1 MNQRYA
7 EITGWGTALP
17 PAVLTNDDM
26 SRIVETSDEWIAT
39 RTGIKERRIS
49 HVEVSELGRVAGL
62 RAIAAAGLEPS
73 QIDMVINATCTPEH
87 LLPATAG
94 LIQDKI
100 GATAAGAMDLNANCS
115 GFVYAHTVADSM
127 VKTGA
132 ARRVLVLGAEKFS
145 YILDWTDRS
154 TCVLFGDGAGAI
166 VVEPSDE
173 PVGLMAS
180 ELGNDGSAAEHLCLP
195 GRGTAGQVSALD
207 PLTAG
212 VRMNGPEIFRRAVT
226 MMGEA
231 SQRVVQAA
239 GWQLEEVDLLIPHQA
254 NQRILDATARRLG
267 VDNAKVFSNLH
278 AYGNTSAA
286 TIPIALA
293 EALEQ
298 GRVTPGANL
307 VFVAFGGG
315 LSWAASAIKWG
326 DRTEPIGSSDATL
339 PSFDGDALELLR
351 PNVEFF
357 GGTIS
362 P

>member
-1 MNQRYA
+1 MSQRYA

-49 HVEVSELGRVAGL
+49 HVDVSELGRVAGL
-62 RAIAAAGLEPS
+62 RAIAAAGLEPA

-100 GATAAGAMDLNANCS
+100 GATGAGAMDLNANCS
-115 GFVYAHTVADSM
+115 GFVYAHTVADSL

-132 ARRVLVLGAEKFS
+132 ASRVLVLGAEKFS

-195 GRGTAGQVSALD
+195 GRGTAGQVAALD

-231 SQRVVQAA
+231 SQRVVRAA
-239 GWQLEEVDLLIPHQA
+239 GWRLEDVDLLIPHQA

-267 VDNAKVFSNLH
+267 LDNAKVFSNLH

-298 GRVTPGANL
+298 RRVTPGANL

-326 DRTEPIGSSDATL
+326 DRVEPIGSSDATL
-339 PSFDGDALELLR
+339 PPFDGDALELLR

-357 GGTIS
+357 GGSIT

>member
-1 MNQRYA
+1 MSQRYA

-17 PAVLTNDDM
+17 PAVLTNDDV

-49 HVEVSELGRVAGL
+49 HVDVSELGRVAGL
-62 RAIAAAGLEPS
+62 RAIAAAGLEPG
-73 QIDMVINATCTPEH
+73 QIDTVINATCTPEN

-100 GATAAGAMDLNANCS
+100 GATGAAAMDLNANCS
-115 GFVYAHTVADSM
+115 GFVYAHAVADSM
-127 VKTGA
+127 VKAGA
-132 ARRVLVLGAEKFS
+132 ATRVLVLGAEKFS

-166 VVEPSDE
+166 VVEATDQ

-195 GRGTAGQVSALD
+195 GRGTAGSVSALD

-231 SQRVVQAA
+231 SKRVVEAA
-239 GWQLEEVDLLIPHQA
+239 GWELGDVDLLVPHQA

-267 VDNAKVFSNLH
+267 IDNAKVFSNLH

-286 TIPIALA
+286 TIPIALG

-298 GRVTPGANL
+298 GRVTPGAKL

-326 DRTEPIGSSDATL
+326 ERTEPIATADVEM
-339 PSFDGDALELLR
+339 PPFAGDALELLR
-351 PNVEFF
+351 PNIEFF
-357 GGTIS
+357 GGSIS

>member
-1 MNQRYA
+1 MSQRYA

-26 SRIVETSDEWIAT
+26 SRIVETSDEWIAS

-62 RAIAAAGLEPS
+62 RAIAAAGLEPA
-73 QIDMVINATCTPEH
+73 QIDMVINATCTPEN

-100 GATAAGAMDLNANCS
+100 GATGAGALDLNANCS
-115 GFVYAHTVADSM
+115 GFVYAHVVADSM
-127 VKTGA
+127 IKTGTA
-132 ARRVLVLGAEKFS
+132 QRVLVLGAEKFS
-145 YILDWTDRS
+145 YIIDWTDRT

-166 VVEPSDE
+166 VVEATSE
-173 PVGLMAS
+173 PVGLLAS

-195 GRGTAGQVSALD
+195 GRGTAGQVAALD
-207 PLTAG
+207 PVTAG

-226 MMGEA
+226 MMAEA
-231 SQRVVQAA
+231 SQRVVDAA
-239 GWQLEEVDLLIPHQA
+239 GWKLDDVDLLVPHQA
-254 NQRILDATARRLG
+254 NQRILDSTARRLG
-267 VDNAKVFSNLH
+267 LDNAKVFSNLH

-293 EALEQ
+293 EALDQ

-326 DRTEPIGSSDATL
+326 SRTAPIATSDAEL
-339 PSFDGDALELLR
+339 PAFEGDALELLR

-357 GGTIS
+357 GGRIS
-362 P
+362 

>member
-1 MNQRYA
+1 MSQRYA

-49 HVEVSELGRVAGL
+49 HVDVSELGRVAGL
-62 RAIAAAGLEPS
+62 RAIAAAGLEPG
-73 QIDMVINATCTPEH
+73 QIDMVINATCTPEN

-100 GATAAGAMDLNANCS
+100 GATGAGAMDLNANCS
-115 GFVYAHTVADSM
+115 GFVYAHTVADSL
-127 VKTGA
+127 VKTGVA
-132 ARRVLVLGAEKFS
+132 TRVLVLGAEKFS

-154 TCVLFGDGAGAI
+154 TCVLFGDGAGAV
-166 VVEPSDE
+166 VVEATDQ

-195 GRGTAGQVSALD
+195 GRGTAGQVGALD

-231 SQRVVQAA
+231 SQRVVAQA
-239 GWQLEEVDLLIPHQA
+239 GWSLDDVDLLVPHQA

-267 VDNAKVFSNLH
+267 LDNAKVFSNLH

-315 LSWAASAIKWG
+315 LSWAASAVKWG
-326 DRTEPIGSSDATL
+326 HRTEPIATSDASL
-339 PSFDGDALELLR
+339 PPFEGDALELLR
-351 PNVEFF
+351 PNIEFF
-357 GGTIS
+357 GGSIS
-362 P
+362 S

>member
-1 MNQRYA
+1 MSQRYA

-49 HVEVSELGRVAGL
+49 HVDVSELGRVAGL
-62 RAIAAAGLEPS
+62 RAIAAAGLEPD
-73 QIDMVINATCTPEH
+73 QIDMVINATCTPEN

-100 GATAAGAMDLNANCS
+100 GATGAAAMDLNANCS

-145 YILDWTDRS
+145 YIVDWTDRS

-166 VVEPSDE
+166 VVEASDE
-173 PVGLMAS
+173 PVGLLAS
-180 ELGNDGSAAEHLCLP
+180 ELGNDGGAAEHLCLP
-195 GRGTAGQVSALD
+195 GRGTAGQVAALD

-226 MMGEA
+226 MMAEA
-231 SQRVVQAA
+231 TQRVVEAA
-239 GWQLEEVDLLIPHQA
+239 GWRLDEVDLLVPHQA

-267 VDNAKVFSNLH
+267 LDGAKVFSNLH

-298 GRVTPGANL
+298 GRVGPGANV

-315 LSWAASAIKWG
+315 LSWAASAVRWG
-326 DRTEPIGSSDATL
+326 DRTQPVGVSDAAL
-339 PSFDGDALELLR
+339 PRFDGDALELLR
-351 PNVEFF
+351 PNIEFF
-357 GGTIS
+357 GGSIS

>member
-1 MNQRYA
+1 MSERYA

-49 HVEVSELGRVAGL
+49 HVDVSELGRVAGL
-62 RAIAAAGLEPS
+62 KAIAAAGLEPA
-73 QIDMVINATCTPEH
+73 QIDMVINATCTPEN

-100 GATAAGAMDLNANCS
+100 GATGAGAMDLNANCS
-115 GFVYAHTVADSM
+115 GFVYAHTVADSL
-127 VKTGA
+127 VKTGVA
-132 ARRVLVLGAEKFS
+132 TRVLVLGAEKFS

-166 VVEPSDE
+166 VVEATDE

-195 GRGTAGQVSALD
+195 GRGTAGQVAALD

-212 VRMNGPEIFRRAVT
+212 VRMNGPEIFRCAVT

-231 SQRVVQAA
+231 SQRVVDEA
-239 GWQLEEVDLLIPHQA
+239 GWSLDEVDLLIPHQA

-267 VDNAKVFSNLH
+267 LDSAKVFSNLH

-298 GRVTPGANL
+298 GRVGPGAKL

-326 DRTEPIGSSDATL
+326 ERTEPIAASDATL
-339 PSFDGDALELLR
+339 PDFDGDALELLR
-351 PNVEFF
+351 PNIEFF

-362 P
+362 S

>member
-1 MNQRYA
+1 MRQRYA
-7 EITGWGTALP
+7 EITGWGTVLP

-49 HVEVSELGRVAGL
+49 HVDVSELGRVAGL
-62 RAIAAAGLEPS
+62 RAIAAAGLEPD
-73 QIDMVINATCTPEH
+73 QIDMVINATSTPEN

-100 GATAAGAMDLNANCS
+100 GATGAGAMDLNANCS
-115 GFVYAHTVADSM
+115 GFVYAHIVADSM
-127 VKTGA
+127 VKAGA
-132 ARRVLVLGAEKFS
+132 ATRVLVVGAEKFS

-166 VVEPSDE
+166 VVEASDE
-173 PVGLMAS
+173 PVGVMAS

-195 GRGTAGQVSALD
+195 GRGTAGQVAALD

-231 SQRVVQAA
+231 SQRVVDSA
-239 GWQLEEVDLLIPHQA
+239 GWRLDEVDLLIPHQA

-267 VDNAKVFSNLH
+267 LDGAKVFSNLH

-286 TIPIALA
+286 TIPIALT

-326 DRTEPIGSSDATL
+326 DRTEPIGTSDAEL
-339 PSFDGDALELLR
+339 PAFDGDALELLR
-351 PNVEFF
+351 PNIEFF
-357 GGTIS
+357 GGSIS

>member
-1 MNQRYA
+1 MSQRYA

-26 SRIVETSDEWIAT
+26 SRIVNTSDEWIAS

-49 HVEVSELGRVAGL
+49 HVDVSEMGRVAGL
-62 RAIAAAGLEPS
+62 RAIAAAGLEPD
-73 QIDMVINATCTPEH
+73 QIDMVINATCTPEN

-100 GATAAGAMDLNANCS
+100 GATGAGAMDLNANCS
-115 GFVYAHTVADSM
+115 GFVYAHAVADSM
-127 VKTGA
+127 IKAGA

-145 YILDWTDRS
+145 YIIDWTDRS

-166 VVEPSDE
+166 VVEATDE
-173 PVGLMAS
+173 PVGLLAS

-195 GRGTAGQVSALD
+195 GRGTAGPVAALD
-207 PLTAG
+207 PVTAG

-226 MMGEA
+226 MMAEA
-231 SQRVVQAA
+231 SQRVVEAA
-239 GWQLEEVDLLIPHQA
+239 GWRLDDVDLLVPHQA
-254 NQRILDATARRLG
+254 NQRILDSTARRLG
-267 VDNAKVFSNLH
+267 LDNAKVFSNLH

-286 TIPIALA
+286 TIPIALT
-293 EALEQ
+293 EALDQ
-298 GRVTPGANL
+298 GRVTPGAHL

-326 DRTEPIGSSDATL
+326 SRTAPIATSDAQL
-339 PSFDGDALELLR
+339 PAFEGEALELLR
-351 PNVEFF
+351 PNIEFF
-357 GGTIS
+357 GGRIS
-362 P
+362 

>member
-1 MNQRYA
+1 MSQRYA

-26 SRIVETSDEWIAT
+26 SRIVETSDDWIAS

-49 HVEVSELGRVAGL
+49 HVDVSELGRVAGL
-62 RAIAAAGLEPS
+62 RAIAAAGLEPD
-73 QIDMVINATCTPEH
+73 QIDMVINATCTPEN

-100 GATAAGAMDLNANCS
+100 GATGAGAMDLNANCS

-127 VKTGA
+127 VKTGVA
-132 ARRVLVLGAEKFS
+132 DRVLVLGVEKFS
-145 YILDWTDRS
+145 YIVDWTDRS

-166 VVEPSDE
+166 VIEATDRR
-173 PVGLMAS
+173 VGLMAS

-195 GRGTAGQVSALD
+195 GRGTAGHPAALD

-231 SQRVVQAA
+231 SQRVVEAA
-239 GWQLEEVDLLIPHQA
+239 GWQLDEVDLLVPHQA

-267 VDNAKVFSNLH
+267 LDNAKVFSNLH

-298 GRVTPGANL
+298 GRVTPGSNL

-326 DRTEPIGSSDATL
+326 DRTEPVGTSDATL
-339 PSFDGDALELLR
+339 PAFEGDALELLR
-351 PNVEFF
+351 PNIEFF
-357 GGTIS
+357 GGSIA

>member
-1 MNQRYA
+1 MSQRYA

-26 SRIVETSDEWIAT
+26 SRIVETSDEWIAS

-49 HVEVSELGRVAGL
+49 HVDVSELGRVAGL
-62 RAIAAAGLEPS
+62 RAIAAAGLEPA
-73 QIDMVINATCTPEH
+73 QIDMVINATCTPEN

-100 GATAAGAMDLNANCS
+100 GATGAGAMDLNANCS
-115 GFVYAHTVADSM
+115 GFVYAHVVADSM
-127 VKTGA
+127 IKTGTA
-132 ARRVLVLGAEKFS
+132 KRVLVLGAEKFS
-145 YILDWTDRS
+145 YIIDWTDRT

-166 VVEPSDE
+166 VVEATSE
-173 PVGLMAS
+173 PVGLLAS

-195 GRGTAGQVSALD
+195 GRGTAGQVAALD
-207 PLTAG
+207 PVTAG

-226 MMGEA
+226 MMAEA
-231 SQRVVQAA
+231 SQRVVDAA
-239 GWQLEEVDLLIPHQA
+239 GWKLDDVDLLVPHQA
-254 NQRILDATARRLG
+254 NQRILDSTARRLG
-267 VDNAKVFSNLH
+267 LDNAKVFSNLH

-293 EALEQ
+293 EALDQ

-315 LSWAASAIKWG
+315 LSWAASAIRWG
-326 DRTEPIGSSDATL
+326 NRTAPIATSEAEL
-339 PSFDGDALELLR
+339 PAFGGDALELLR
-351 PNVEFF
+351 PNIEFF
-357 GGTIS
+357 GGRIS
-362 P
+362 

>member
-1 MNQRYA
+1 MSQRYA

-17 PAVLTNDDM
+17 PAVLTNEDL
-26 SRIVETSDEWIAT
+26 SRIVETSDEWIAS

-49 HVEVSELGRVAGL
+49 HVDVSEMGRVAGL
-62 RAIAAAGLEPS
+62 RAIATAGLEPD
-73 QIDMVINATCTPEH
+73 QIDLVINATCTPEN

-100 GATAAGAMDLNANCS
+100 GATGAGAMDLNANCS
-115 GFVYAHTVADSM
+115 GFVYAHVVADSM
-127 VKTGA
+127 IKAGVA
-132 ARRVLVLGAEKFS
+132 NRVLVIGAEKFS

-154 TCVLFGDGAGAI
+154 TCVLFGDGAGAV
-166 VVEPSDE
+166 VVEATDE
-173 PVGLMAS
+173 PVGLLSS

-195 GRGTAGQVSALD
+195 GRGTAGQVAALD

-226 MMGEA
+226 MMGDA
-231 SQRVVQAA
+231 SARVVAAA
-239 GWQLEEVDLLIPHQA
+239 GWDLDDVDLLVPHQA
-254 NQRILDATARRLG
+254 NQRILDATARRLRL
-267 VDNAKVFSNLH
+267 DSAKVFSNLH

-293 EALEQ
+293 EALDQ
-298 GRVTPGANL
+298 GRVLPGSNL

-315 LSWAASAIKWG
+315 LSWAASAVKWG
-326 DRTEPIGSSDATL
+326 SRTEPLATSDAKL
-339 PSFDGDALELLR
+339 PAFDGDALDLLR

-357 GGTIS
+357 GGSIS

>member
-1 MNQRYA
+1 MSQRYA

-49 HVEVSELGRVAGL
+49 HVDVSELGRVAGL
-62 RAIAAAGLEPS
+62 RAIAAAGLEPD
-73 QIDMVINATCTPEH
+73 QIDMVINATCTPEN

-100 GATAAGAMDLNANCS
+100 GATGAGAMDLNANCS

-127 VKTGA
+127 VKTGVA
-132 ARRVLVLGAEKFS
+132 SRVLVLGAEKFS

-166 VVEPSDE
+166 VVEATDQ

-195 GRGTAGQVSALD
+195 GRGTAGQVAALD

-231 SQRVVQAA
+231 SQRVVKEA
-239 GWQLEEVDLLIPHQA
+239 GWSLDEVDLLVPHQA

-267 VDNAKVFSNLH
+267 LDNAKVFSNLH

-315 LSWAASAIKWG
+315 LSWAASAVKWG
-326 DRTEPIGSSDATL
+326 DRTEPIATSDATL
-339 PSFDGDALELLR
+339 PGFDGDALELLR
-351 PNVEFF
+351 PNIEFF
-357 GGTIS
+357 GGSIS